1 MPLPTAAVGR
11 PAFSRSDL
19 RDELAGIERHMTRIW
34 GELRALQPD
43 RMRRE
48 RIETAGAEL
57 GAIVSETEEAANR
70 IITAAEGLMAA
81 RFDTVED
88 YRVFNDAQA
97 VAILE
102 ACSFQDITGQR
113 VSKVSALLA
122 QVSERIAR
130 MASALGVV
138 DAETPEEE
146 LAQAEADRLIA
157 GPVLPD
163 ERYGHGVGVYDR
175 SVNQSELDE
184 LFE

>member
-1 MPLPTAAVGR
+1 MALSTAEAGQ
-11 PAFSRSDL
+11 PALSRSDL
-19 RDELAGIERHMTRIW
+19 RDELEGIERHMTRIL

-57 GAIVSETEEAANR
+57 DAIVSETEDAANR

-81 RFDTVED
+81 RFDTVDD
-88 YRVFNDAQA
+88 YKVFNDAQA
-97 VAILE
+97 IAILE

-122 QVSERIAR
+122 QVAERIAR

-138 DAETPEEE
+138 DAETTEEE
-146 LAQAEADRLIA
+146 LAEADAARLTA

-163 ERYGHGVGVYDR
+163 ERHGHGMGVYDR
-175 SVNQSELDE
+175 SVHQSELDE
-184 LFE
+184 LFD

>member
-1 MPLPTAAVGR
+1 MGPSTAAAAQ
-11 PAFSRSDL
+11 PAFSRRDL
-19 RDELAGIERHMTRIW
+19 RDELEGIERHMTRIW

-57 GAIVSETEEAANR
+57 GAIVSETEDAANR

-88 YRVFNDAQA
+88 YRAFNDAQA

-130 MASALGVV
+130 MATALGVV

-146 LAQAEADRLIA
+146 LAAAAAASLIA
-157 GPVLPD
+157 GPVLPE

-184 LFE
+184 LFD